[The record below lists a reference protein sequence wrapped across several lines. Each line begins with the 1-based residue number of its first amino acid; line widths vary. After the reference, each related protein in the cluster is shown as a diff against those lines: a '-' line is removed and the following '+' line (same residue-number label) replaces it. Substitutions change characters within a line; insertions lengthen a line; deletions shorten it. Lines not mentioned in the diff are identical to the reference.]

1 MLYLAYGSNLNK
13 DQMSRRCPKAI
24 PLEGVVI
31 EDWKLVFRGVA
42 DIEPSKGSML
52 SAGLWRITEDCE
64 KALDSYEGY
73 PHLYDKIYF
82 NFDYNGKKEQVLC
95 YQMRSTSIKMPY
107 SVYYDTIYKGFLDFG
122 LNTRFLEEVLEE
134 TRLNA
139 HTEQSRLSR
148 YW

>member
-13 DQMSRRCPKAI
+13 KQMSRRCPKAI

-82 NFDYNGKKEQVLC
+82 NFDYNGKKEQVLSNRNL
-95 YQMRSTSIKMPY
+95 QT
-107 SVYYDTIYKGFLDFG
+107 YKKPCKNMCRLIVLAFCLDC
-122 LNTRFLEEVLEE
+122 
-134 TRLNA
+134 
-139 HTEQSRLSR
+139 
-148 YW
+148 